1 MNIFSLIIS
10 GDLSVRIWDIE
21 KSDNYLLKMDLPS
34 MKSSMEHQTTASQFF
49 SHDSNDNSSLSNHL
63 TSNGGTILRP
73 MKISQNSN
81 EYFTCITYVSDNQAL
96 CAGTNLGN
104 LYTWKRTSGFVTN
117 IPEDLWKL
125 TNISSVRGA
134 IKQCLWG
141 FNELSKP
148 CILVNCVSNVYVLKE
163 QPLLAQHT
171 RAIWAI
177 QQSSHNIF
185 LEHADRRNCVVQAE
199 FSVTVLA
206 LNETNLVL
214 SNGRNIS
221 TYNIDKADRL
231 SEFGNNSLESSSSG
245 SMRNDKPSNLTVKLL
260 QTFNA
265 ECLVLGLNNQNV
277 FCLSAA
283 DVSIYSIGGVILHKI
298 LASSTEGKIIGMDIT
313 GCYFTIFTMHGYI
326 KSYDVSRH
334 DPKILFPPKS
344 AYDLFEDFGEI
355 IQVKCNASGSHL
367 AFVIANRSFVP
378 QPKLYCWDIEKNSLM
393 EQDFRNKE
401 TEGKTEKG
409 SCMPVSFWWDLDE
422 PRLLA
427 IEIKTVQQKP
437 SNNDDKTKPLSTSSH
452 IVQTKVW
459 IMFYTDKSQMNV
471 LEIKDMESGE
481 QLLNIC
487 IPSVVSS

>member
-1 MNIFSLIIS
+1 
-10 GDLSVRIWDIE
+10 
-21 KSDNYLLKMDLPS
+21 MDLPS
-34 MKSSMEHQTTASQFF
+34 SKSTIEHQTTASQFF

-63 TSNGGTILRP
+63 TSNGGGTILRP
-73 MKISQNSN
+73 MKSTQNSN
-81 EYFTCITYVSDNQAL
+81 EYFTCITYISDSQAL

-104 LYTWKRTSGFVTN
+104 LYTWKRTSGYTTN

-148 CILVNCVSNVYVLKE
+148 CILLNCVSNVYVLKE
-163 QPLLAQHT
+163 QPLLAQHI

-177 QQSSHNIF
+177 QQSARNIF
-185 LEHADRRNCVVQAE
+185 LEHMDRRNCVIQAE

-214 SNGRNIS
+214 SNGRSIS
-221 TYNIDKADRL
+221 TYNIDKLERL
-231 SEFGNNSLESSSSG
+231 SEFGNSIESSSSG

-277 FCLSAA
+277 FCLTAA

-378 QPKLYCWDIEKNSLM
+378 QPKLYCWDFEKNILM
-393 EQDFRNKE
+393 EQDFRTNEEEQQK
-401 TEGKTEKG
+401 EKG
-409 SCMPVSFWWDLDE
+409 SCMPVSFWWDIDE
-422 PRLLA
+422 PKLLA
-427 IEIKTVQQKP
+427 IEIKTVQQKQ
-437 SNNDDKTKPLSTSSH
+437 SNNDKVKLDGSASH
-452 IVQTKVW
+452 FVQTKVW
-459 IMFYTDKSQMNV
+459 IMFYTDKNKLNV
-471 LEIKDMESGE
+471 LEVKDMESGE

-487 IPSVVSS
+487 IPSVVSYQRFTKKSIKTV